1 MPRPKEQLADVQ
13 VADQFYDV
21 LDRVYVVEQLYYLA
35 QAHPL
40 DAQKPFE
47 VALRNL
53 GEDCTRLRE
62 AATGRVEPV

>member
-1 MPRPKEQLADVQ
+1 MLRAEEQLA
-13 VADQFYDV
+13 DV

-35 QAHPL
+35 QQNPL

-53 GEDCTRLRE
+53 GEDCKRVREEGTLPQMMLR
-62 AATGRVEPV
+62 

>member
-1 MPRPKEQLADVQ
+1 MQRQLADVR

-35 QAHPL
+35 QANPV
-40 DAQKPFE
+40 DARKPFE

-53 GEDCTRLRE
+53 GVDCTRLRE
-62 AATGRVEPV
+62 AATGRVEPL